1 MRTWT
6 TGLAVVLL
14 AGSAANG
21 ADWPCFL
28 GPYRNGSSPETG
40 LLAEW
45 PAQGPKVVWKVAGG
59 IGYSQVIVSKGRAY
73 VVVQRQKDEVC
84 LALDADTGKEV
95 WSKRVGNASE
105 PGPSATPAVD
115 EGRLYVQSMR
125 GALLCLETA
134 SGDIVWERNLLK
146 DFKARGTLWG
156 MTVSP
161 LLEGNLVLTVSGG
174 QGAGVVALNK
184 MTGEVVW
191 KKTDD
196 KLAFSSPVVMTVG
209 GQKQAVF
216 LTDVGIVAV
225 HLNEGTVR
233 WRFPWVGGG
242 SELYGASPLVV
253 GSQLF
258 LATGDDSALI
268 APQQTG
274 DPKVV
279 WGPSEALRTYLSTG
293 VHHDRCLFG
302 NSGGYPINRKPPQLN
317 CVEAATGKILWSRE
331 RFGQAHL
338 TLADGNL
345 YMLLSTGELVVAP
358 ASPNGFQEKGR
369 TQVLENGPYVNAPT
383 IAGKKLYARDQKHII
398 CLDIAGR

>member
-1 MRTWT
+1 MRTRT
-6 TGLAVVLL
+6 ALAIVFL
-14 AGSAANG
+14 ASNAALG

-28 GPYRNGSSPETG
+28 GPNRNGSSPETG

-59 IGYSQVIVSKGRAY
+59 IGYAQVTVSKERAY

-84 LALDADTGKEV
+84 LALDATTGKEM
-95 WSKRVGNASE
+95 WSKRIGSASE

-115 EGRLYVQSMR
+115 GGRLYVQSMG
-125 GALLCLETA
+125 GALICLEAEKGTV
-134 SGDIVWERNLLK
+134 VWERNLLK
-146 DFKARGTLWG
+146 EFASRGTIWG

-161 LLEGNLVLTVSGG
+161 LIEGNLVLTVSGG
-174 QGAGVVALNK
+174 KGAGVVALNK

-196 KLAFSSPVVMTVG
+196 KLAFSSPVVMSVD
-209 GQKQAVF
+209 GQKQAIF

-225 HLNEGTVR
+225 QLDDGTVR

-253 GSQLF
+253 GNRLF

-268 APQQTG
+268 APAQSG

-279 WGPSEALRTYLSTG
+279 WGPNEVLRTYLSTA
-293 VHHDRCLFG
+293 VHHEQHLFG
-302 NSGGYPINRKPPQLN
+302 NSGGYNINRKPPHLN
-317 CVEAATGKILWSRE
+317 CVEAATGKVIWSRE
-331 RFGQAHL
+331 KFGQAHL

-358 ASPNGFQEKGR
+358 ATPNSYQEKGR
-369 TQVLENGPYVNAPT
+369 SQVLEKATYVNAPT
-383 IAGKKLYARDQKHII
+383 IAGKKLYARDQKSII
-398 CLDIAGR
+398 CLDLAGK